1 MGPVLLDPQGE
12 FVTVQL
18 SKQIADRIVAFY
30 VTCYEP
36 ESWTWIRGSLSKP
49 FVLRLRV
56 VFAQSLQV
64 KRQLVTV
71 P

>member
-36 ESWTWIRGSLSKP
+36 ESGLGSAAHFLNPLCSD
-49 FVLRLRV
+49 FESCLH
-56 VFAQSLQV
+56 SLF
-64 KRQLVTV
+64 K
-71 P
+71 

>member
-36 ESWTWIRGSLSKP
+36 ESWTWIRGLT
-49 FVLRLRV
+49 F
-56 VFAQSLQV
+56 
-64 KRQLVTV
+64 
-71 P
+71 